1 MIRVVIFVAIFL
13 FSVCT
18 FARTW
23 VVAKNSS
30 VKSIKS
36 TIELAAKGDTIR
48 IMKGIYKEGNLVIQ
62 KSIVVIGID
71 YPVLDGENKYE
82 IFTIAANAVSIIGL
96 RMINTGVGSINDI
109 SAISAIEAKRL
120 RVLNNQFENTFFGIH
135 LANCLGSVVEDNVLH
150 SNAEAEHQIGNGIH
164 AWKCDSITIR
174 NNKVSGHRD
183 GIYFEFVTNSLV
195 ERNFSHHNM
204 RYGLHFMF
212 SHNDEYRSNVFQNNG
227 AGVAVM
233 YTKKVKMISNRFQDN
248 WGASSYGLLLKDIG
262 DADIKLNHF
271 AKNTVA
277 VYMEGSSRCHFTQNV
292 FSGNGWAVKMQANC
306 DENVYSKNSFLS
318 NTFDMATNGSLVL
331 NTVDAN
337 YWDKYEGYDLDKD
350 RVGDVPYHP
359 VSLYSMVVEKMPSA
373 VMLWR
378 SFLVYMLDRTE
389 KVVPSVTPENLKD
402 IHPAMRNYD
411 YNF

>member
-1 MIRVVIFVAIFL
+1 MIRVVTFVAVSL

-23 VVAKNSS
+23 VVATTSS
-30 VKSIKS
+30 LKSIKS
-36 TIELAAKGDTIR
+36 AIELAAKGDTIR

-82 IFTIAANAVSIIGL
+82 IFTIAANDVSIVGL

-109 SAISAIEAKRL
+109 SAINALHSKRL
-120 RVLNNQFENTFFGIH
+120 KVLNNQFEDTFFAIH
-135 LANCLGSVVEDNVLH
+135 LSNSRHCSIEGNVLH

-195 ERNFSHHNM
+195 ENNFSHHNM

-212 SHNDEYRSNVFQNNG
+212 SHNDAYRANIFQNNG

-233 YTKKVKMISNRFQDN
+233 YTKHVKMISNRFEDN
-248 WGASSYGLLLKDIG
+248 WGSSSYGLLLKDIG
-262 DADIKLNHF
+262 DADIQLNHF
-271 AKNTVA
+271 SRNTVA
-277 VYMEGSSRCHFTQNV
+277 VYMEGSSRCHFTQNI

-306 DENVYSKNSFLS
+306 DENIYSKNSFLS

-331 NTVDAN
+331 NTVDSN
-337 YWDKYEGYDLDKD
+337 YWDKYEGYDLDNDK
-350 RVGDVPYHP
+350 VGDVPYHP

-378 SFLVYMLDRTE
+378 SFLVYLLDKTE
-389 KVVPSVTPENLKD
+389 KVIPSITPGSLNTAQ
-402 IHPAMRNYD
+402 PASG
-411 YNF
+411 